1 MSQSTTRIGL
11 IGYGQIGRA
20 VHQMIDSNPQTG
32 MQVVFVHDT
41 FKDALK
47 DVPGD
52 LALED
57 LATFADR
64 SPDLIVEMA
73 HPDVTR
79 QWGKTILEKTN
90 YMFISVTALADRQL
104 EKDIE
109 ETTQRCGTRAFVPH
123 GGVVGMDALLENRD
137 VWESVDV
144 IMKKSPHNV
153 DCAAAGLNPDEIKE
167 QTTLY
172 DGPTRGICPLFPRNV
187 NTHAAIA
194 YAGIGFDR
202 THSILQVNP
211 EWKEATVAIHAKGP
225 GVDLHVERVESITG
239 VTGASTPAS
248 IYNTIQMIGSTGPG
262 IHLR

>member
-1 MSQSTTRIGL
+1 MSTTTRIGL
-11 IGYGQIGRA
+11 VGYGQIGRA
-20 VHQMIDSNPQTG
+20 VHQMINANPQTG
-32 MQVVFVHDT
+32 MQVVFVHDQFT
-41 FKDALK
+41 DALN
-47 DVPGD
+47 DVPAE
-52 LALED
+52 LAL
-57 LATFADR
+57 
-64 SPDLIVEMA
+64 PDLGEFASKEADLVVEMA

-79 QWGKTILEKTN
+79 AWGKTILEQTN
-90 YMFISVTALADRQL
+90 YMFISVTALADRQV
-104 EKDIE
+104 EQDIE

-123 GGVVGMDALLENRD
+123 GGVVGMDALLENRE

-144 IMKKSPHNV
+144 IMKKPPHNV

-167 QTTLY
+167 ETTLY

-202 THSILQVNP
+202 THSILQVDP
-211 EWKEATVAIHAKGP
+211 AWKEATVAIHAKGP
-225 GVDLHVERVESITG
+225 GIDLHVERVEGITG

-248 IYNTIQMIGSTGPG
+248 IYNTVQMIGSTGPG

>member
-20 VHQMIDSNPQTG
+20 VHQMIDANPQTG
-32 MQVVFVHDT
+32 MQVAFVHDT

-52 LALED
+52 LALADLNQFED
-57 LATFADR
+57 K
-64 SPDLIVEMA
+64 SPDLVVEMA

-90 YMFISVTALADRQL
+90 YMFISVTALADLQL

-153 DCAAAGLNPDEIKE
+153 DCAAAGLNPDEIKD

-187 NTHAAIA
+187 NSHAAVA
-194 YAGIGFDR
+194 LAGIGFER
-202 THSILQVNP
+202 TRSVLVADPELDDSIIELRARGGGVELDIRRANPMQGVSGVFTLMSTLASIGRAGKGRPGLQVC
-211 EWKEATVAIHAKGP
+211 
-225 GVDLHVERVESITG
+225 
-239 VTGASTPAS
+239 
-248 IYNTIQMIGSTGPG
+248 
-262 IHLR
+262 